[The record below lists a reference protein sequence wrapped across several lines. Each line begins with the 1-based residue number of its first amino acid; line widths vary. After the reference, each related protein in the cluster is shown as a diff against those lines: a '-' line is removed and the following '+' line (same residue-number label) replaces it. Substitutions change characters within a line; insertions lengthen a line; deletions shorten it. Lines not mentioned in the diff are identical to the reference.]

1 MTVLWPAPTVS
12 RPLDFDHRIPG
23 SKSITN
29 RAYILAALADS
40 PSRLEGTLR
49 SRDTDLMAR
58 ALQSLGVGVT
68 FEDETTVSLV
78 PGQLRGGE
86 VDCGLAGTVM
96 RFVPAVAALAEG
108 EVVFDGD
115 PQARIR
121 PMSTILDALRGLGA
135 RIEGDRLP
143 FTVHGTGEIAGGEVA
158 VDASGSSQFISGLL
172 LAGARFRAGL
182 SIRHTGEKVPSTP
195 HIDMTVAMLREAGV
209 EVTTGEKNWTVSP
222 GPIAGRIWRIEP
234 DLSNATPFLAAAA
247 VTEGRVSIADWP
259 ADTTQPGDAIRGILT
274 EMGCTVE
281 FLPTATGQDLQV
293 TGPKDGKLRGITRD
307 MSDIGELAPTVAALA
322 SLAEGPSRLTGIAHL
337 RGHETDRLAALTTEI
352 NGLGGDCTELADG
365 LLIRPAAL
373 HGGTWRSYADH
384 RMATA
389 GAIVGLRTTG
399 VEVEDITTTAKTL
412 PGFED
417 MWAEMIHG

>member
-1 MTVLWPAPTVS
+1 MTAWAAPTADLPISATVE
-12 RPLDFDHRIPG
+12 LPG

-29 RAYILAALADS
+29 RALILAALADS

-143 FTVHGTGEIAGGEVA
+143 FTVHGTGELAGGEVA

-172 LAGARFRAGL
+172 LA
-182 SIRHTGEKVPSTP
+182 
-195 HIDMTVAMLREAGV
+195 
-209 EVTTGEKNWTVSP
+209 
-222 GPIAGRIWRIEP
+222 
-234 DLSNATPFLAAAA
+234 NAFT
-247 VTEGRVSIADWP
+247 S
-259 ADTTQPGDAIRGILT
+259 
-274 EMGCTVE
+274 
-281 FLPTATGQDLQV
+281 
-293 TGPKDGKLRGITRD
+293 
-307 MSDIGELAPTVAALA
+307 
-322 SLAEGPSRLTGIAHL
+322 
-337 RGHETDRLAALTTEI
+337 
-352 NGLGGDCTELADG
+352 
-365 LLIRPAAL
+365 
-373 HGGTWRSYADH
+373 
-384 RMATA
+384 
-389 GAIVGLRTTG
+389 
-399 VEVEDITTTAKTL
+399 
-412 PGFED
+412 
-417 MWAEMIHG
+417 